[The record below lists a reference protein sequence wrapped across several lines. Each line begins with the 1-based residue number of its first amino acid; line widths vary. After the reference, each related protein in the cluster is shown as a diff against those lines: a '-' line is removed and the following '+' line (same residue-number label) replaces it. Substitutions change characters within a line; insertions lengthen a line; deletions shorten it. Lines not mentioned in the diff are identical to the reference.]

1 MRMKKILII
10 FIFLISAFCTVVNA
24 ETPEITATSA
34 AVIDCLDGKILY
46 SKNMDEKLYPASMTK
61 VLTAILVVENCEM
74 QDEVTISKS
83 AINNVQSGYL
93 TANIKEGEILT
104 VEQLLNL
111 LLISSYNDVA
121 NALAEHVGGST
132 EEFVIMMNKKAEEIG
147 CTNSNF
153 VNSNGAHDVN
163 HYSTAHDMV
172 LIGKYAMQYDEIK
185 NIVNKIYYELGSTN
199 KYAESDRLY
208 QTTNE
213 MLLTGSGNYYKY
225 AKGIKTGFTTPA
237 GYCVMIYSEKNDMP
251 LVSVVLKSTTSDSRY
266 DDTRKILEYAY
277 ENNTI
282 KTIAKLG
289 TNMQTINVENATAD
303 TKKLNVILES
313 NLKAVVNVANED
325 KNIEPKINLYENL
338 KAPIKK
344 GQVIGTVSYDIEGKT
359 YTGNLIAE
367 TAVEKSHMALI
378 FSLIFI
384 GIISLFGYLRI
395 RSIYNRKKVLNKIR
409 GKQKKK

>member
-1 MRMKKILII
+1 MNLRKILLICI
-10 FIFLISAFCTVVNA
+10 FFLLVLCTTVNA
-24 ETPEITATSA
+24 ETPEITATSG
-34 AVIDCLDGKILY
+34 AVIDCIDGKILY

-61 VLTAILVVENCEM
+61 VLTAILVVEHCEM

-132 EEFVIMMNKKAEEIG
+132 EEFAQMMNKKAKEIG

-163 HYSTAHDMV
+163 HYSTAHDMAM
-172 LIGKYAMQYDEIK
+172 IGKYAMQYDEIK
-185 NIVNKIYYELGSTN
+185 NIVNKIYYELGTTN

-213 MLLTGSGNYYKY
+213 MLLTGSGHYYKY

-237 GYCVMIYSEKNDMP
+237 GYCVMIYSEKNDIP

-289 TNMQTINVENATAD
+289 TNMQTINVKNATAD

-344 GQVIGTVSYDIEGKT
+344 GQVIGTVSYDIEGRT

-367 TAVEKSHMALI
+367 TAVEKSHKTLI
-378 FSLIFI
+378 FSLIFL
-384 GIISLFGYLRI
+384 GIILLFGYLRV

-409 GKQKKK
+409 GKQKKR

>member
-1 MRMKKILII
+1 MNLRKILLICI
-10 FIFLISAFCTVVNA
+10 FFLIVLCTTVNA
-24 ETPEITATSA
+24 ETPEITATSG
-34 AVIDCLDGKILY
+34 AVIDCIDGKILY

-74 QDEVTISKS
+74 QDEVTISKT
-83 AINNVQSGYL
+83 AINSVQSGYL

-104 VEQLLNL
+104 IEQLLNL

-132 EEFVIMMNKKAEEIG
+132 EEFAQMMNKKAEEIG

-163 HYSTAHDMV
+163 HYSTAHDMA

-199 KYAESDRLY
+199 KYSETDRLY

-213 MLLTGSGNYYKY
+213 MLLTGSSNYYKY

-289 TNMQTINVENATAD
+289 TNMQTINVKNATAD

-367 TAVEKSHMALI
+367 TAVEKSHKVLI
-378 FSLIFI
+378 FSLIFV
-384 GIISLFGYLRI
+384 GIILLIGYLRI

-409 GKQKKK
+409 GKQKKR

>member
-1 MRMKKILII
+1 VLKKILLI
-10 FIFLISAFCTVVNA
+10 FIFLSLIFCTAVNA
-24 ETPEITATSA
+24 ETPDITATSA
-34 AVIDCLDGKILY
+34 AVIDCIDGKILY
-46 SKNMDEKLYPASMTK
+46 SKNMDEKLYPASITK

-83 AINNVQSGYL
+83 AINSVQSGYL

-132 EEFVIMMNKKAEEIG
+132 EEFAVMMNKKAAEIG

-153 VNSNGAHDVN
+153 VNSNGTHDVN

-172 LIGKYAMQYDEIK
+172 LIGKHAMQYDEIK
-185 NIVNKIYYELGSTN
+185 NIVSKIYYELGATN
-199 KYAESDRLY
+199 KHSESDRLY

-213 MLLTGSGNYYKY
+213 MLLSGSGNYYKY

-237 GYCVMIYSEKNDMP
+237 GYCVMIYSMKNDIP

-266 DDTRKILEYAY
+266 DDTRKIIEYAY
-277 ENNTI
+277 DNNTI
-282 KTIAKLG
+282 RTIAKLG
-289 TNMQTINVENATAD
+289 TNMQTINIKNGTSD

-313 NLKAVVNVANED
+313 NVKAVVNVANEK

-338 KAPIKK
+338 KAPIEK

-359 YTGNLIAE
+359 YTANLISE
-367 TAVEKSHMALI
+367 TAVDKSHKILI
-378 FSLIFI
+378 FSLIFL
-384 GIISLFGYLRI
+384 GIIMLLGYLRI
-395 RSIYNRKKVLNKIR
+395 RSIYKKKKVLNKIR
-409 GKQKKK
+409 GK